1 MALLRIVLFR
11 PSKIRKMG
19 CFRSVLLFERKDV
32 SNDRI
37 SSEADQRLA
46 PQGTGYRAIASVVG
60 LSRDIVRNYCKS
72 HGLDGYAS
80 VLTIN
85 MKEQMIKGQAC
96 LACGK
101 EIVQPMTGRKRKF
114 CSDECRRRWWS
125 AHQDDLKKKPTAFYE
140 KECAYCHKPFTAYG
154 NKNRKYCSHEC
165 YVRDRF
171 FWEEEGREPYTG
183 RRQ

>member
-1 MALLRIVLFR
+1 MTEFQAKQIRDLRL
-11 PSKIRKMG
+11 
-19 CFRSVLLFERKDV
+19 
-32 SNDRI
+32 
-37 SSEADQRLA
+37 
-46 PQGTGYRAIASVVG
+46 QGTGYRAIASVVG

-85 MKEQMIKGQAC
+85 MKEQMLKGQAC
-96 LACGK
+96 QSCGK

-125 AHQDDLKKKPTAFYE
+125 AHQADLKKKETAFYE
-140 KECAYCHKPFTAYG
+140 KECAYCHKTFVSYG

-171 FWEEEGREPYTG
+171 FWEEEGREPYKSPATSEEENS
-183 RRQ
+183 